1 MKKAIAVTL
10 AVMEAAA
17 TFVAGALFG
26 LLPRA
31 HADGGDNAFITTLA
45 KHCNQSGFTATTTI
59 RQIIFHA
66 P

>member
-45 KHCNQSGFTATTTI
+45 KHSVSCTDST
-59 RQIIFHA
+59 QIGCGA
-66 P
+66 